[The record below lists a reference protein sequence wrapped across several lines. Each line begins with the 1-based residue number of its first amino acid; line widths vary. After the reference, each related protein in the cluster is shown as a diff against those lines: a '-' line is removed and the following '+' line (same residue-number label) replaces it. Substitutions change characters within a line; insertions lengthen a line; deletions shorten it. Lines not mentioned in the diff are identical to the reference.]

1 MNNLEIELTDTISEI
16 LFEPKLQKKET
27 KHRGGRPEMFCKAE
41 ILKNFVRFTGSC
53 WSLLLNKVAG

>member
-16 LFEPKLQKKET
+16 LFEPILQKKET
-27 KHRGGRPEMFCKAE
+27 KRRGSRPEMFCKVK